1 MRTYRRPAIDPRTG
15 MVLANPDTGEAKIEH
30 DGLIVADND
39 VLYADD
45 VPFFYWPEVVTDL
58 NEPSFLLRRL
68 EYHNDSV
75 FGEQILTEFN
85 AYQLLG
91 IHKPP
96 AGTEWGLTLNYLS
109 MRGVGYGTT
118 FLYRDQHNL
127 FGIPGK
133 SAGLID
139 FYALHDSGVDNLGI
153 DRPDLPPDV
162 RYRDRFLL
170 QHRQELPDGFQ
181 LTVEGGQ
188 ISDRNFLQEYYKHEW
203 DELKD
208 QTTDVELR
216 HRLDVDSTSWNVFAS
231 ARTDDFVTQTLWLPR
246 GDHYTLGQSLFG
258 DNPLNL
264 VWFEHSVGGLRGLRR
279 RHAAAGEQSARLSL
293 QPSALGARQ
302 PSGCAAVEPAGA

>member
-1 MRTYRRPAIDPRTG
+1 MGVPGYRLQASAVTYEDIRRPAIDPRTG

-45 VPFFYWPEVVTDL
+45 VPFSTAPEVVTDL

-91 IHKPP
+91 IHKPQ

-127 FGIPGK
+127 
-133 SAGLID
+133 SA
-139 FYALHDSGVDNLGI
+139 FRA
-153 DRPDLPPDV
+153 
-162 RYRDRFLL
+162 
-170 QHRQELPDGFQ
+170 
-181 LTVEGGQ
+181 
-188 ISDRNFLQEYYKHEW
+188 
-203 DELKD
+203 
-208 QTTDVELR
+208 
-216 HRLDVDSTSWNVFAS
+216 
-231 ARTDDFVTQTLWLPR
+231 
-246 GDHYTLGQSLFG
+246 
-258 DNPLNL
+258 
-264 VWFEHSVGGLRGLRR
+264 RR
-279 RHAAAGEQSARLSL
+279 RA
-293 QPSALGARQ
+293 
-302 PSGCAAVEPAGA
+302 